1 MKFTRG
7 LVTTIRPLV
16 QSAYSLAAR
25 SPFTL
30 QAGLLGIFSCYLLLG
45 PVPASSDIISAALA
59 YGLLT
64 LAGLISGAAIL
75 HGLRVKK
82 TLSVGIA
89 PPEGE
94 VHPGRDVLC
103 ILRVSPVTLLPGVF
117 LECSV
122 EFAHPGST
130 PSIVRLFGS
139 SSEQRRVPITLS
151 FPHRGNWDVKAIQCC
166 LGDTTGFVRLRWA
179 VPMQSSIIVTPEI
192 PINTDLPLIS
202 STQRPDDSNPDTVH
216 RYGDPFDIKPY
227 HPADGIKKI
236 VWKAFA
242 KSGELLSR
250 HPEPAMTPEGFVA
263 VCVLARPLDDDLCG
277 RALAYVAALKELKL
291 DILVGCEGHGDRE
304 PGRDAHSSKTLLVDS
319 VWDAAQSNHASLV
332 TDIQAIIDES
342 SQGSAHT
349 NLRSLVLF
357 CSGSRLTDKA
367 ESAAMI
373 HLAQWLSAQAIEPVF
388 FLTEPQ
394 MSHNGPVSPL
404 RKRAQAL
411 LIEPHQPH
419 ARGASLEQYQQF
431 LSTCLAQQWRVFV

>member
-1 MKFTRG
+1 MHA
-7 LVTTIRPLV
+7 
-16 QSAYSLAAR
+16 AYSLAAR
-25 SPFTL
+25 GPFTL
-30 QAGLLGIFSCYLLLG
+30 QTGLLGIFSCYLLLG
-45 PVPASSDIISAALA
+45 PVPVSSDIISAALA

-64 LAGLISGAAIL
+64 LAGLISGTTLL

-82 TLSVGIA
+82 TLLVELR
-89 PPEGE
+89 PPEGA

-103 ILRVSPVTLLPGVF
+103 ILRVSPVALLPGAF

-122 EFAHPGST
+122 DFAHPEST
-130 PSIVRLFGS
+130 PSIIRLFGS
-139 SSEQRRVPITLS
+139 SADSRLVPITLS
-151 FPHRGNWDVKAIQCC
+151 FPHRGNWDVKAIRCC
-166 LGDTTGFVRLRWA
+166 LGDSTGFVRLRWT

-192 PINTDLPLIS
+192 PVNTDLPLVS

-216 RYGDPFDIKPY
+216 RFGDPYDIKPY

-291 DILVGCEGHGDRE
+291 DIVVGCEGHGDRE
-304 PGRDAHSSKTLLVDS
+304 LGRDMDSSRTLLVDS
-319 VWDAAQSNHASLV
+319 VWDAAQSNRSSLT
-332 TDIQAIIDES
+332 TDLQAIIDDS

-349 NLRSLVLF
+349 QLRSLVLF

-367 ESAAMI
+367 EVATI
-373 HLAQWLSAQAIEPVF
+373 VHLAQWLNSQGIEPVF
-388 FLTEPQ
+388 FLTQPQ
-394 MSHNGPVSPL
+394 VSHARSTNPL
-404 RKRAQAL
+404 RERAQAL
-411 LIEPHQPH
+411 LIEPQQP
-419 ARGASLEQYQQF
+419 RTSGSSLEQYQQF
-431 LSTCLAQQWRVFV
+431 LSTCLGQQWRVFV